1 MSFSSST
8 PKYVVLAVLLLG
20 AGLWGWQLVPPTRA
34 PVVGVNEP
42 TLSDL
47 ATLGRTAFEANCATC
62 HGLKAAGTAKGPPLV
77 HDIYNPGHH
86 ADLSFFLAAKKGVR
100 AHHWPYGN
108 MPPQPQVNDEQLKA
122 IVQYVRELQA
132 ANGITYRPHN
142 M

>member
-1 MSFSSST
+1 LHDVIRYT
-8 PKYVVLAVLLLG
+8 VLAALVLGVGLLVWR
-20 AGLWGWQLVPPTRA
+20 LVSPNSVPTVSVTVKEPNLSQLA
-34 PVVGVNEP
+34 ADGK
-42 TLSDL
+42 
-47 ATLGRTAFEANCATC
+47 AAFEANCTAC
-62 HGLKAAGTAKGPPLV
+62 HGRNAAGTGKGPPLV

-86 ADLSFFLAAKKGVR
+86 GDAAFFFAAKYGVR

-132 ANGITYRPHN
+132 ANGIQSHPHT